1 MTIRE
6 RLDGKGRR
14 ELANVALGISKAD
27 VVVRGGRLVNVY
39 TGEVYGCDVAIG
51 GQRVAAIGEVERTIG
66 PDTQVVDAS
75 GRYLV
80 PGYID
85 HHCHVHESQL
95 TISEFAAAVLP
106 CGTTGV
112 ATDHYGEMSVAGK
125 QAVRESLDAARRLP
139 LKVFF
144 ILGGPGFYQ
153 NHPFGHSG
161 VPTLDDMLEMLAW
174 DECVGMNEAFA
185 ARVVDD
191 EQKIIE
197 LVDAVLDAGKWVCSH
212 GAEMNDVRANAWK
225 AYIGATDDHESVSAE
240 DALLRAR
247 LGIYVSVR
255 EGAGCYNLEQ
265 VIRAITEH
273 RVDHRRFCF
282 NDDVPS
288 LVSIADEGHM
298 DHILRRAI
306 GAGVPP
312 VAAIQM
318 ATLNAAEC
326 LNVDRDHGSIAPG
339 KIADIVIV
347 DDLRT
352 LRARTVLADGRVVA
366 IDGELVV
373 ELPATTFSPEA
384 YGTVKLPHEITPNDL
399 RLPVQGDATS
409 VRIRVIEAFGETVTT
424 QESAADVTVVDGQ
437 IRSDVGRDLLKIAA
451 IERVRGSGMTG
462 VAIVHGF
469 GLRAGALATTFNAQQ
484 ENIVVVGTDDEDMAM
499 AANVLATCG
508 GGFVAVEGGQVRA
521 LLELPLFGLLSDRP
535 YREVA
540 ETLRAVNAAAAALG
554 CDFPTPFPTLGFVG
568 LPVDIGHLK
577 ICPEGL
583 VDVWKREVVPI
594 LVDA

>member
-1 MTIRE
+1 
-6 RLDGKGRR
+6 
-14 ELANVALGISKAD
+14 
-27 VVVRGGRLVNVY
+27 
-39 TGEVYGCDVAIG
+39 
-51 GQRVAAIGEVERTIG
+51 
-66 PDTQVVDAS
+66 
-75 GRYLV
+75 
-80 PGYID
+80 
-85 HHCHVHESQL
+85 
-95 TISEFAAAVLP
+95 
-106 CGTTGV
+106 
-112 ATDHYGEMSVAGK
+112 
-125 QAVRESLDAARRLP
+125 
-139 LKVFF
+139 
-144 ILGGPGFYQ
+144 
-153 NHPFGHSG
+153 
-161 VPTLDDMLEMLAW
+161 
-174 DECVGMNEAFA
+174 
-185 ARVVDD
+185 
-191 EQKIIE
+191 
-197 LVDAVLDAGKWVCSH
+197 
-212 GAEMNDVRANAWK
+212 
-225 AYIGATDDHESVSAE
+225 
-240 DALLRAR
+240 
-247 LGIYVSVR
+247 
-255 EGAGCYNLEQ
+255 
-265 VIRAITEH
+265 
-273 RVDHRRFCF
+273 
-282 NDDVPS
+282 
-288 LVSIADEGHM
+288 
-298 DHILRRAI
+298 
-306 GAGVPP
+306 
-312 VAAIQM
+312 
-318 ATLNAAEC
+318 
-326 LNVDRDHGSIAPG
+326 
-339 KIADIVIV
+339 
-347 DDLRT
+347 
-352 LRARTVLADGRVVA
+352 VA

-424 QESAADVTVVDGQ
+424 QESAADVTVVDGE
-437 IRSDVGRDLLKIAA
+437 IRSDVDRDLLKIAA

-462 VAIVHGF
+462 VGIVHGF